1 MRNRFYAVLT
11 VIVGVAL
18 LVGGLITLMDDSPVD
33 TVVEPATGLAPD
45 GQESDPANTGWLLI
59 EGGALAVVGG
69 AAWAYTQFA
78 RRRAEQRGQEPTGWS
93 EPQ

>member
-18 LVGGLITLMDDSPVD
+18 LVGGLITLMDDSPAD
-33 TVVEPATGLAPD
+33 TVVEPATGLASD
-45 GQESDPANTGWLLI
+45 GQQSDPADTGWLLI
-59 EGGALAVVGG
+59 QGGALAVVGG
-69 AAWAYTQFA
+69 AVWAYMQFA
-78 RRRAEQRGQEPTGWS
+78 RRRTEQGGQEPTGWP